1 MTRGAVYIIVSFVCM
16 FGCLRRIELFAVSFL
31 LSNFHVDIQLETTI
45 LGIRIQCIRRDVTT
59 LRSVLSQL
67 FD

>member
-1 MTRGAVYIIVSFVCM
+1 M